1 MGQAKSISI
10 PLNPWA
16 ARYYTG
22 LPIKLTPKGVVFLS
36 FLIVSLLSACV
47 TLAGGGASG
56 GLGHGRVL
64 CCFLTAHPPW
74 LPPFVAW
81 TANGL
86 IADKPG
92 NNGSVEMIPVYL

>member
-16 ARYYTG
+16 ARHYTG
-22 LPIKLTPKGVVFLS
+22 LLINLMPKGKVFSS

-47 TLAGGGASG
+47 MLTGGGASG

-64 CCFLTAHPPW
+64 CCVLTDHPPW
-74 LPPFVAW
+74 SPPFVAW

-92 NNGSVEMIPVYL
+92 NNGSVEMISVYL

>member
-16 ARYYTG
+16 ARHYTG
-22 LPIKLTPKGVVFLS
+22 LLINLMPKGKDFS
-36 FLIVSLLSACV
+36 SSPIVSLLSACV
-47 TLAGGGASG
+47 TLTGGGASG

-64 CCFLTAHPPW
+64 CCVFTAHPPW

-92 NNGSVEMIPVYL
+92 NNGSVEMICVYL